1 MKNTEKREFH
11 VGIGLNADSLGLT
24 QPGVSSSSPMR
35 IKLIFGVP
43 PLRGAAGP
51 WSVDSA
57 VSACVPAAGLPAS
70 DWLIRTQPVPD
81 SAWRSPTLRQ
91 PWPRTGRLS
100 RFSRPFGDHEPGISP
115 RYKTRCL
122 NKSNFAR
129 PYICLLI
136 NFRRFTWPSVWPLLH
151 INEQPFRTAARSFFT
166 LTAKW

>member
-1 MKNTEKREFH
+1 MNVLS
-11 VGIGLNADSLGLT
+11 VGLIIGVVALFLT
-24 QPGVSSSSPMR
+24 GINR
-35 IKLIFGVP
+35 
-43 PLRGAAGP
+43 
-51 WSVDSA
+51 SA
-57 VSACVPAAGLPAS
+57 VSIGSKNWPTVSGIITTSTYREIDQDIQIHYRYTVAGKEYEQT
-70 DWLIRTQPVPD
+70 RVYQ
-81 SAWRSPTLRQ
+81 
-91 PWPRTGRLS
+91 G
-100 RFSRPFGDHEPGISP
+100 FSRPFGDHEPGISP